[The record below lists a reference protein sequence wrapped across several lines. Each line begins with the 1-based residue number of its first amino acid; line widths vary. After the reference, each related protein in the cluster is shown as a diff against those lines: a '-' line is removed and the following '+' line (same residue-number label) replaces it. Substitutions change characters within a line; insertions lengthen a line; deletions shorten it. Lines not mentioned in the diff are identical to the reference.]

1 MNAPS
6 PALVAPRP
14 ERLRLVGQRR
24 QLLALMHQRLM
35 FGMLVYAGII
45 AIIALRILYLAAFGD
60 HAGRKE
66 ELTAFIPERGDVVD
80 RDGVPLARTID
91 AWTIAVHPNKVIGDK
106 LALAQR
112 LAQLMPEQTAEQ
124 YFALLRSNKPFFYL
138 RRRASPE
145 LVEAVNA
152 IGEPGLAIE
161 REPDRLY
168 PQTTLAAHVLGF
180 TNIDGRGGAGV
191 ERAFDSYL
199 SNPQTRGQPL
209 VLSISSKVQ
218 QALEAELGDAM
229 QHFSA
234 IGAAG
239 VVMDVHTGE
248 VLAMT
253 SLPNFNPNAPG
264 QGTPDQMF
272 NRATLGVFELGS
284 TFKPFTLAMAMDS
297 GVVSGPS
304 QIMNCPEVLPAYGH
318 LVHDTHP
325 FGRQCSIAEVMME
338 SSNIGMAQIADKLG
352 TERQKAWLK
361 KMGFLDRVEI
371 ELKEKGRPL
380 TPGSRWGPFETMT
393 IGFGQGIA
401 VAPLQLAMGYATL
414 FDGGIYHPPTILKI
428 GPAHPLPPGRR
439 VFTADTSYRMRSLL
453 RLVVMKGT
461 GKKADAPGYRIGGK
475 TGTAQKIVNGRYSQ
489 SINLTSFAGV
499 FPMDDPRYV
508 IVVMLDEPKATPET
522 YGFTT
527 AGWNVAPVVSRT
539 VSRIAPM
546 LGVAPDMNREPNMA
560 EVLPYVQEA
569 KKKQDSSKD

>member
-1 MNAPS
+1 MNAPQ

-24 QLLALMHQRLM
+24 QTLAVMHQRLM
-35 FGMLVYAGII
+35 FGMLVFAGIV

-66 ELTAFIPERGDVVD
+66 ELTAFIPDRGDIVD
-80 RDGVPLARTID
+80 RNGDPLARTID
-91 AWTIAVHPNKVIGDK
+91 AWTISVHPNKVIGDK

-112 LAQLMPEQTAEQ
+112 LAQLMPEHSADQ
-124 YFALLRSNKPFFYL
+124 YFAMLRSAKPFFFL

-145 LVEAVNA
+145 LVEAINA
-152 IGEPGLAIE
+152 IGEPGMAID

-180 TNIDGRGGAGV
+180 TNIDGRGTSGI
-191 ERAFDSYL
+191 ERAFDKYL
-199 SNPQTRGQPL
+199 SDPATRGQPL
-209 VLSISSKVQ
+209 ALAIDSRVQ
-218 QALEAELGDAM
+218 QALESELGGAM

-253 SLPNFNPNAPG
+253 SMPTFNPNAPG

-297 GVVSGPS
+297 GTVSGPS
-304 QIMNCPEVLPAYGH
+304 QMFNCPEVLPAYGH
-318 LVHDTHP
+318 LIHDTHP
-325 FGRQCSIAEVMME
+325 FGRRCSVAEIMME
-338 SSNIGMAQIADKLG
+338 SSNIGMGQIADQLG
-352 TERQKAWLK
+352 TQRQKAWLK
-361 KMGFLDRVEI
+361 KMGFLDKPEI
-371 ELKEKGRPL
+371 ELRERGRPL

-428 GPAHPLPPGRR
+428 GPGHSLPPGKR
-439 VFTADTSYRMRSLL
+439 VFSADTSYRMRSLL
-453 RLVVMKGT
+453 RLVVMRGT
-461 GKKADAPGYRIGGK
+461 GRKADAPGYRVGGK
-475 TGTAQKIVNGRYSQ
+475 TGTAQKLIDGHYSKT
-489 SINLTSFAGV
+489 INLTSFAGV

-508 IVVMLDEPKATPET
+508 IVVMLDEPKATKET
-522 YGFTT
+522 FGFTT

-546 LGVAPDMNREPNMA
+546 LGVAPDLDREPNMG
-560 EVLPYVQEA
+560 EVLPYVESA
-569 KKKQDSSKD
+569 NQDSKKD

>member
-1 MNAPS
+1 MNAPT

-24 QLLALMHQRLM
+24 QMLAVMHQRLM
-35 FGMLVYAGII
+35 FGMVVYAGLI
-45 AIIALRILYLAAFGD
+45 ALIALRILYLAAFGD

-66 ELTAFIPERGDVVD
+66 GLTALIPDRGDILD
-80 RDGVPLARTID
+80 RDGEPLARTID
-91 AWTIAVHPNKVIGDK
+91 AWTIAVHPTKVIGDK
-106 LALAQR
+106 LALAQK
-112 LAQLMPEQTAEQ
+112 LAQLMPEQSAEQ
-124 YFALLRSNKPFFYL
+124 YFAMLRSGKSFVYL

-152 IGEPGLAIE
+152 IGEPGVAIE

-168 PQTTLAAHVLGF
+168 PQTTLAAHAIGF
-180 TNIDGRGGAGV
+180 TGIDGHGGAGV
-191 ERAFDSYL
+191 ERAFDTYL
-199 SNPQTRGQPL
+199 SDPRTRGTPL

-218 QALEAELGDAM
+218 QALEAELDEAR

-248 VLAMT
+248 ILAMT
-253 SLPNFNPNAPG
+253 SLPDFNPNAPG
-264 QGTPDQMF
+264 QATPDQMF

-297 GVVSGPS
+297 GVVSGPG

-361 KMGFLDRVEI
+361 KMGFLDKVEI
-371 ELKEKGRPL
+371 ELKERGRAL
-380 TPGSRWGPFETMT
+380 NPGSRWGPFETMT

-414 FDGGIYHPPTILKI
+414 FDGGVYHPPTILKH
-428 GPAHPLPPGRR
+428 GPDNPLKPGRR
-439 VFTADTSYRMRSLL
+439 VFSEDTSYRMRSLL

-475 TGTAQKIVNGRYSQ
+475 TGTAQIGKFVNGVELDHAWFVGFAPANDPKIVVAVMLAFVPFHGSVTAHMGSAIISRYLHVQATS
-489 SINLTSFAGV
+489 SINTEG
-499 FPMDDPRYV
+499 
-508 IVVMLDEPKATPET
+508 
-522 YGFTT
+522 
-527 AGWNVAPVVSRT
+527 
-539 VSRIAPM
+539 
-546 LGVAPDMNREPNMA
+546 
-560 EVLPYVQEA
+560 
-569 KKKQDSSKD
+569 

>member
-1 MNAPS
+1 MNAPQ

-24 QLLALMHQRLM
+24 QMLAVMHQRLM
-35 FGMLVYAGII
+35 FGMLVYAGLI
-45 AIIALRILYLAAFGD
+45 ALIALRILYLAAFGD

-66 ELTAFIPERGDVVD
+66 ELTSFIPERGDILD
-80 RDGVPLARTID
+80 RDGQPLARTID
-91 AWTIAVHPNKVIGDK
+91 AWSIAVHPGKVIGDK
-106 LALAQR
+106 LALAER
-112 LAQLMPEQTAEQ
+112 LAKLMPDQTTEQ
-124 YFALLRSNKPFFYL
+124 YFNLLRSNKTFFYL
-138 RRRASPE
+138 KRRAPPE

-180 TNIDGRGGAGV
+180 TNIDGHGGAGV
-191 ERAFDSYL
+191 ERAFDDDL
-199 SNPQTRGQPL
+199 SDPARRGQPL
-209 VLSISSKVQ
+209 VLSISSKIQ

-229 QHFSA
+229 HHFSA

-239 VVMDVHTGE
+239 VIMDVHTGE

-253 SLPNFNPNAPG
+253 SLPSFNPNAPG
-264 QGTPDQMF
+264 QATPDQMF

-297 GVVSGPS
+297 GVVSGPG
-304 QIMNCPEVLPAYGH
+304 QIYNCPDVLPAYGH
-318 LVHDTHP
+318 NVHDTHP
-325 FGRQCSIAEVMME
+325 FGRQCSVAEIMME
-338 SSNIGMAQIADKLG
+338 SSNIGMAQMADQLG
-352 TERQKAWLK
+352 KARQKAWLK
-361 KMGFLDRVEI
+361 KMGFLDTVET
-371 ELKEKGRPL
+371 ELKERGHPL

-414 FDGGIYHPPTILKI
+414 FDNGIYHPPTIRKI
-428 GPAHPLPPGRR
+428 GPRHPVPAGRR
-439 VFTADTSYRMRSLL
+439 VFSADTSYRMRSLL
-453 RLVVMKGT
+453 RLVVVKGT
-461 GKKADAPGYRIGGK
+461 GRKADAPGNRLGGK
-475 TGTAQKIVNGRYSQ
+475 TGTAQKVINGRYSQ
-489 SINLTSFAGV
+489 TINITSFAGV

-508 IVVMLDEPKATPET
+508 IVVMLDEPKATKET

-546 LGVAPDMNREPNMA
+546 LGVAPDMHREPNMS
-560 EVLPYVQEA
+560 EVLPFVQEH
-569 KKKQDSSKD
+569 KPKTSKD